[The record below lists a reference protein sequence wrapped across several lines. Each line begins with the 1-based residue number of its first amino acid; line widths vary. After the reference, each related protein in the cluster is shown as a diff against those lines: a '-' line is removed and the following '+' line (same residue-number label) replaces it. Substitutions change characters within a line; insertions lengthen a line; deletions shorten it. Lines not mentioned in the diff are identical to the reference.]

1 MAKSRRKKTLH
12 YLFSDKHKD
21 YIRRCKDNEYNVAE
35 GAIRSGKTVDNVF
48 AFAQEL
54 KDTPDRIHLASG
66 STVANAKL
74 NIGDANGFGLE
85 FIFRGQCKWG
95 KYKDNEA
102 LIIRGPDTQGKTR
115 IVIFAGG
122 ALANSFKKIRGNSY
136 GMWIATEI
144 NLHHES
150 FIKEAIN
157 RQAAAKKLKVFWDLN
172 PDHPKAHIY
181 VDHIDKY
188 QKLHEKG
195 IFPEGYNYTH
205 FTLDDNLSLPAER
218 REAIKLRYS
227 PGSVWYQRDIL
238 GLRMAPEGLIY
249 KDFAAAYNNQDG
261 VNRYFLTKEQQ
272 PEKYMIVVL
281 GIDFGGTGSKHA
293 FVANGIT
300 FGFQAVHSLKSVR
313 VEPDTPTQLND
324 DVLSFVRWILKH
336 YGFITEIRVDS
347 EAQVLIRGIRQHLQ
361 VSGLGHIPIKNAR
374 KGPIIDRINLTA
386 SLMAQGAYFYTE
398 DAEELADSH
407 ATALWDSTQDTL
419 VRLDDG
425 TSDID
430 SQDAHEY
437 TLERYTKALIQA
449 RRPMIDGPE
458 N

>member
-1 MAKSRRKKTLH
+1 MAKSRRRKTIS
-12 YLFSDKHKD
+12 YLFAEKHKE
-21 YIRRCKDNEYNVAE
+21 YIRRCKVNEYNVAE

-48 AFAQEL
+48 AFAEEL

-85 FIFRGQCKWG
+85 YIFRGQCKWG

-102 LIIRGPDTQGKTR
+102 LIIRGPDTKWKTR

-122 ALANSFKKIRGNSY
+122 ALANSYKKIRGNSY

-172 PDHPKAHIY
+172 PDHPKAHVY

-188 QKLHEKG
+188 EELHVRG
-195 IFPEGYNYTH
+195 IFPGGYNHMH
-205 FTLDDNLSLPAER
+205 FTLDDNLSLSRER
-218 REAIKLRYS
+218 REAIKLRYN
-227 PGSVWYQRDIL
+227 PGSVWYQRDII
-238 GLRMAPEGLIY
+238 GLRMSPEGLIF
-249 KDFAAAYNNQDG
+249 KEFAAAYNAKDG
-261 VNRYFLTKEQQ
+261 VNPYFIAMDKLPERYMFV
-272 PEKYMIVVL
+272 IIGV
-281 GIDFGGTGSKHA
+281 DFGGNESKHA

-300 FGFQAVHSLKSVR
+300 HGFREVHTLKSLR
-313 VEPDTPTQLND
+313 IEPGTPAELNA
-324 DVLSFVRWILKH
+324 DVVKFTRAILKN
-336 YGFITEIRVDS
+336 YGFVTELRVDS
-347 EAQVLIRGIRQHLQ
+347 EASVLIRGIKQAFIEE
-361 VSGLGHIPIKNAR
+361 GLDHIPIRNAR
-374 KGPIIDRINLTA
+374 KGPIIDRINLT
-386 SLMAQGAYFYTE
+386 STLMAQGAYFYTE
-398 DAEELADSH
+398 NAMSLADSH
-407 ATALWDSTQDTL
+407 ATALWDESKNKL
-419 VRLDDG
+419 ERLDDG
-425 TSDID
+425 TTDID

-437 TLERYTKALIQA
+437 TLEKHTKALIHA
-449 RRPMIDGPE
+449 WRPRKNELE